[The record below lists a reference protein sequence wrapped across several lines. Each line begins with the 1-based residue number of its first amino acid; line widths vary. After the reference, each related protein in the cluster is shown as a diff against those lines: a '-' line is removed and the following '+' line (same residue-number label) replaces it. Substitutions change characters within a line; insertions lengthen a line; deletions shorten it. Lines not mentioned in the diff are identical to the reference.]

1 MTNSIDVIVKIKQFW
16 HDFNYW
22 IDPKFGVHIVWMI
35 PVFYIV
41 LVVDYIAEK
50 LYNAF
55 KRFKN
60 LFQKRYIKDLKNFL
74 ELNDEH

>member
-1 MTNSIDVIVKIKQFW
+1 MFLKIKQFW
-16 HDFNYW
+16 YDFNYW

-55 KRFKN
+55 KRVKQ
-60 LFQKRYIKDLKNFL
+60 LFQKRDIKVLDINS
-74 ELNDEH
+74 